1 MKYFADEIALGKHTP
16 ADELYDPVSATV
28 FSGVSA

>member
-1 MKYFADEIALGKHTP
+1 MKYFADEIALGTHT
-16 ADELYDPVSATV
+16 AARELYDPVAATV